1 MHRKG
6 IVHIAYL
13 FLLGSCISEKAPNV
27 KIICNPPAIVSFQQD
42 ILPIF
47 NQSCNI
53 GGCHSGSSPAG
64 NLNLEPAVAYNEL
77 MASGSGYIDTIDPKF
92 SLLYAQ
98 MNSVSNPMPPT
109 GKLDSCT
116 IQLVLKW
123 IEQKAKN
130 N

>member
-1 MHRKG
+1 MKTRLLLLMVLVG
-6 IVHIAYL
+6 L
-13 FLLGSCISEKAPNV
+13 FSCISEKAPQV
-27 KIICNPPAIVSFQQD
+27 ALQCDPPALVSFQQD

-47 NQSCNI
+47 NRACNNS
-53 GGCHSGSSPAG
+53 GCHSGSSPAG

-77 MASGSGYIDTIDPKF
+77 IDASSGYIDTINPKF

-98 MNSVSNPMPPT
+98 MNSISNPMPPT
-109 GKLDSCT
+109 GRLDSCS

>member
-1 MHRKG
+1 MKKQ
-6 IVHIAYL
+6 VV
-13 FLLGSCISEKAPNV
+13 LLCTMVLMVSCISEKAPQV
-27 KIICNPPAIVSFQQD
+27 ALECHPPALVSFQQD
-42 ILPIF
+42 IVPIF
-47 NQSCNI
+47 NRSCNTS
-53 GGCHSGSSPAG
+53 GCHSGSSPAG
-64 NLNLEPAVAYNEL
+64 NLNLEPVVAYNEL
-77 MASGSGYIDTIDPKF
+77 ITGGYVDTIKPRF